1 MITYSE
7 LRRELVGM
15 FADAGIASAA
25 VDSDLLITELAGI
38 SRPELFLCAG
48 EPVPAEL
55 ERHIRELARRRA
67 NREPL
72 QYLLGIAYFM
82 DLELEV
88 TPAVLIPRPET
99 ELLAEYAVKHLPEG
113 GSMLDLGTGSGAI
126 ALAVAAE
133 RPDVRITAVDVSSDA
148 LEVARRNRVRC
159 GGEVR
164 FLQSDLFSELPGER
178 FDLVGANLP
187 YVTQEE
193 YPALEPEVRL
203 FEPQLALTAPDGGFR
218 LIERAARELAD
229 HLNPG
234 GRAIFELSPPQA
246 PRLAELFVKLGG
258 FDEID
263 VLADYTR
270 RDRFVSVRIAIRQ

>member
-72 QYLLGIAYFM
+72 QYLLGVAYFM

-218 LIERAARELAD
+218 LIERAARESFES
-229 HLNPG
+229 
-234 GRAIFELSPPQA
+234 GRTGDL
-246 PRLAELFVKLGG
+246 
-258 FDEID
+258 
-263 VLADYTR
+263 
-270 RDRFVSVRIAIRQ
+270 